1 MTNVAL
7 GPAAVEDA
15 RCALRWIYRNA
26 AQYNFDTNRIIT
38 SGQSAGGHLALISG
52 VLPMSAGFDNTC
64 PGDRSCGA
72 STAGPT
78 NKDELKIAP
87 VVHCY
92 SIADL
97 NELLNSPNPPS
108 LP

>member
-64 PGDRSCGA
+64 PGDRSGGG

-78 NKDELKIAP
+78 HTEALKKAAVGAVTGSP
-87 VVHCY
+87 KV
-92 SIADL
+92 SR
-97 NELLNSPNPPS
+97 LLRGPY
-108 LP
+108 